1 MQKFTPVSAIWI
13 GGVHFKVKTIKKALK
28 WIVKGRL
35 FTDEA
40 LCTFLIEVKS
50 IINSCFLT
58 AASDDINDLELITT
72 NHVLIG

>member
-1 MQKFTPVSAIWI
+1 MQKFTPMSAIWI
-13 GGVHFKVKTIKKALK
+13 GGVHFTVKTIKKVLK
-28 WIVKGRL
+28 WIVKDRL
-35 FTDEA
+35 FTDE

-50 IINSCFLT
+50 IINSRFLT